1 MVWLESPR
9 AEFWAA
15 RPLKGARSA
24 TRDTAE
30 RRVRIDRRW
39 IEVRV
44 GFRLSELTTEP
55 HSGYRTPPRR
65 GVSFPS
71 SETPRVPEGHRDHA
85 EKDGR
90 TGAAHRGQGVGR
102 DGRRRGEQGGAA
114 VRLVRSAARV
124 SPGEGPA
131 GD

>member
-1 MVWLESPR
+1 MWLESPR

-24 TRDTAE
+24 TRATAE

-55 HSGYRTPPRR
+55 RSGYRTPPRR
-65 GVSFPS
+65 GLVFRLAKPHASPMDI
-71 SETPRVPEGHRDHA
+71 EITPKKTPI
-85 EKDGR
+85 
-90 TGAAHRGQGVGR
+90 TLPT
-102 DGRRRGEQGGAA
+102 
-114 VRLVRSAARV
+114 VRLHHVCISLSRFPGKKMPKKNSGVCLEQVRLIC
-124 SPGEGPA
+124 
-131 GD
+131 